1 MTEEVSMKSGVG
13 RARVPFVAVAAACL
27 LAVGAGWAIAA
38 STTSSA
44 TLRACA
50 SKRTGI
56 LRLAGKCKSSER
68 SVSWNT
74 VGPKGPQGTQ
84 GVQGS
89 QGLQGTQGV
98 QGSQGSPGSQGVQG
112 PPGPAGLLASLD
124 QIEGLPCHSQG
135 AAGTAIV
142 VFQDEIASNPGEVSG
157 SGINYVNLHC
167 VHADDLEPNDTRDS
181 ATDATSFIGG
191 GGLRW
196 VNGTIYPA
204 GNDDWY
210 KLNAVDL
217 GGKQISLSTNRSL
230 MDVYKDGTLVAS
242 GTPFFNTSAGAA
254 NWEVRVYCSRPDFY
268 FLYFNIG

>member
-1 MTEEVSMKSGVG
+1 MTEEVSMKSVLGW
-13 RARVPFVAVAAACL
+13 ARTPFIAVAAACL

-44 TLRACA
+44 TIRACA
-50 SKRTGI
+50 SKRTGV

-74 VGPKGPQGTQ
+74 VGPKGPQGTRGAQ
-84 GVQGS
+84 GP
-89 QGLQGTQGV
+89 LGTQGV
-98 QGSQGSPGSQGVQG
+98 QGPQGSPGSQGAQG
-112 PPGPAGLLASLD
+112 PPGPAGNLASLD
-124 QIEGLPCHSQG
+124 QIEGLPCQSQG
-135 AAGTAIV
+135 VAGTAIA

-157 SGINYVNLHC
+157 GSGVNFVNLYC

-210 KLNAVDL
+210 KLDAVDL

-242 GTPFFNTSAGAA
+242 GTRFFNTSAGAA
-254 NWEVRVYCSRPDFY
+254 NWEVRVYSSRPDFY